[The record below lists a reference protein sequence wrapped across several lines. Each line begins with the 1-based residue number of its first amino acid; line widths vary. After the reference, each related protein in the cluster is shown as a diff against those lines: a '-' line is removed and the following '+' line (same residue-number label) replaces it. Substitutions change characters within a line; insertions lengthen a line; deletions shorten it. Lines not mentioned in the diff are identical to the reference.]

1 MTNPIDSAVD
11 SAENQ
16 AGKKRGARDRYYFCA
31 AIYNK
36 NIIYEAIK
44 ANSYEEAELQ
54 FEETHSLK
62 AIVCDGGAKIEGGGN
77 GFYLSMGT
85 GQSDAQRISVT
96 VTPAQLA
103 RRTTSAYKAQFKGWH
118 VYGSGLAA
126 CTVKVGNDDIEFDDN
141 QLISIEFGERVDPNN
156 KQLQK
161 PKLKKKEVIR
171 FENLE
176 YVEQL

>member
-16 AGKKRGARDRYYFCA
+16 AGKKRGARDRFYFCA
-31 AIYNK
+31 AISGK
-36 NIIYEAIK
+36 KIVHEAVK
-44 ANSYEEAELQ
+44 ANSPEEAQEL

-62 AIVCDGGAKIEGGGN
+62 ATVCDDGAHLDGGGN

-85 GQSDAQRISVT
+85 GQSDAQRMSVT

-126 CTVKVGNDDIEFDDN
+126 CTVKVGNDDVSFDDN
-141 QLISIEFGERVDPNN
+141 QLVSIEFGERVDPSN

-171 FENLE
+171 FEDLE
-176 YVEQL
+176 HAEQL